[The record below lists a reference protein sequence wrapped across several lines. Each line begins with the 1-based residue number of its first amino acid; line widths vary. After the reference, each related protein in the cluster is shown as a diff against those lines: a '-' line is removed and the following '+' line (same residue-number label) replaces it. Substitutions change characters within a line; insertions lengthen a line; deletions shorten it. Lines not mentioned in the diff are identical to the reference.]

1 MKPAEKRTLRL
12 PGLDLVRAVAIAWVM
27 IYHAMN
33 FGLVPAGDNWF
44 VQFGWMG
51 VDLFFVL
58 SGYLIGGQLLRPLAA
73 GRQPDYGLF
82 FAKRLL
88 RTLPAFLVVIAL
100 YALVPEARERPAMQP
115 LWQFVTFTENLL
127 LPYQGIG
134 KTFSHVWSLCVE
146 EQFYLVFPLAV
157 LLLGNR
163 PSPRKTV
170 LALLAVVLL
179 GIGLR
184 GFLWLSQVAS
194 PAFDP
199 AAAPQV
205 TPYMNLI
212 YFPTWSRLDGLLAGV
227 ALALVRAFRPD
238 LWARLTARPTLLLLA
253 GLALMAAA
261 ILLFDDQI
269 TGLFGTMLGFPLLAT
284 GVALIVAA
292 GAEPKGLIGTRA
304 LPGAGALAVG
314 AYSLYLSHKIAYH
327 VAQTWLIPALGLS
340 GWAGLALAI
349 GLALLFGAVLYWAV
363 ERPFLHLRDRW
374 LARFKPRPA
383 PSYGMAAE

>member
-1 MKPAEKRTLRL
+1 MKFAEVTVRRL
-12 PGLDLVRAVAIAWVM
+12 PGLDLVRAAAIVWVM

-33 FGLVPAGDNWF
+33 FGLVPAADNGF

-73 GRQPDYGLF
+73 GGRPDYGLF

-88 RTLPAFLVVIAL
+88 RTLPAFLVVVAL
-100 YALVPEARERPAMQP
+100 YALVPEVRERPTLQP
-115 LWQFVTFTENLL
+115 IWQFVTFTENLL
-127 LPYQGIG
+127 LPYQGMG
-134 KTFSHVWSLCVE
+134 KAFSHVWSLCVE

-157 LLLGNR
+157 LLLAGR
-163 PSPRKTV
+163 SPPRKTV

-179 GIGLR
+179 GIALR
-184 GFLWLSQVAS
+184 GFLWLALVAD

-199 AAAPQV
+199 AATPQV

-212 YFPTWSRLDGLLAGV
+212 YYPTWSRLDGLLAGV
-227 ALALVRAFRPD
+227 ALALVKAFRPD
-238 LWARLTARPTLLLLA
+238 LWGRFTARPNRLLA
-253 GLALMAAA
+253 AGLVLIMAS

-269 TGLFGTMLGFPLLAT
+269 AGLAATMLGFPLLAV

-292 GAEPKGLIGTRA
+292 GAGTRGLIAAHA
-304 LPGAGALAVG
+304 LPGTGALAAG
-314 AYSLYLSHKIAYH
+314 AYSLYLSHKMAYH
-327 VAQTWLIPALGLS
+327 IAQAWLIPALGLS
-340 GWAGLALAI
+340 GWAALALAI
-349 GLALLFGAVLYWAV
+349 GLALLAGVALYRLV

-374 LARFKPRPA
+374 LARLQPHSAAAA
-383 PSYGMAAE
+383 PAAE